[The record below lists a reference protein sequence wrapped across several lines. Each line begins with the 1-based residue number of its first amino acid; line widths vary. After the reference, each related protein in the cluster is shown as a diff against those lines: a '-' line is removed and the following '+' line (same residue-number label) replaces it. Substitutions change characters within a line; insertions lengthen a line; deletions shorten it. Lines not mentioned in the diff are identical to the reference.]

1 MSGQKETLKVVENF
15 DLFEKVQECIEANG
29 IDDSF
34 FITDVGELV
43 KKFLFWQQIF
53 PRIDPFYAIKSNNL
67 KVVAST
73 LAALG
78 NFLIDFYIVHISRK
92 KVKFQ

>member
-1 MSGQKETLKVVENF
+1 MSEAKEFVKVVDNF
-15 DLFEKVQECIEANG
+15 DLLQRIRECIDAIG

-34 FITDVGELV
+34 FVTDVGEV
-43 KKFLFWQQIF
+43 VRKFLFWQEVF
-53 PRIDPFYAIKSNNL
+53 PRVDPFYAIKSNNL

-78 NFLIDFYIVHISRK
+78 NPHLIDF
-92 KVKFQ
+92 